1 MESVSCLPNAI
12 PVNFT
17 VLLDIS
23 STVNVETSPTA
34 VSAFK
39 HLPFIV
45 VELGVVKETIFALS
59 FMMVFNS
66 CGVKSG
72 FAESIKAATPA
83 T

>member
-34 VSAFK
+34 VSA
-39 HLPFIV
+39 
-45 VELGVVKETIFALS
+45 LS
-59 FMMVFNS
+59 KKQYSHF
-66 CGVKSG
+66 
-72 FAESIKAATPA
+72 PL
-83 T
+83 